1 MKKEEM
7 QKLFNGIEKKIG
19 KDNYSKIADD
29 IGVILTDNETT
40 NNIISNKEDEIKQL
54 NKDKEVLITANGNL
68 LQQVGMGEE
77 PKKDKDD
84 DLKKGQPKISLKS
97 AFDEKGNFIN

>member
-29 IGVILTDNETT
+29 IGVLLTDNETT

-77 PKKDKDD
+77 PKKEE
-84 DLKKGQPKISLKS
+84 KKKKQKKKISLKS

>member
-29 IGVILTDNETT
+29 IGVLLTDNETT

-77 PKKDKDD
+77 PKKEEKEEEP
-84 DLKKGQPKISLKS
+84 KNKISLKS

>member
-29 IGVILTDNETT
+29 IGVLLTDNETT

-77 PKKDKDD
+77 PKKEEKEEEP
-84 DLKKGQPKISLKS
+84 KKKISLKT